1 MIDYSKLAFP
11 KPWKK
16 EKKHKGIKQISTKNK
31 NTIAK
36 FSSKVK
42 AEILI
47 RDRQC
52 IFCQSPITDI
62 HHAYFWNESN
72 RTETRNDVN
81 QWVWVCRIHH
91 DEIHWCAIWEWK
103 RQEAINYLKNKYE
116 REINWN
122 SNS

>member
-1 MIDYSKLAFP
+1 MLDYSKLAFP

-16 EKKHKGIKQISTKNK
+16 EKKPKGIKKISTKNK

-36 FSSKVK
+36 FSGKVK

-62 HHAYFWNESN
+62 HHAYFGSQSN

-81 QWVWVCRIHH
+81 QGVWVCRIHH
-91 DEIHWCAIWEWK
+91 DEIHWCAIWEGK
-103 RQEAINYLKNKYE
+103 REEAINYLINKYGKFE
-116 REINWN
+116 L
-122 SNS
+122 